1 MLTTAQL
8 LTIVVSMRQYKNKKI
23 NRIQKEIKTSKI
35 LKAIIA
41 LVFVHVDG
49 FVVVFVIIQALCLC
63 VVDSDL

>member
-1 MLTTAQL
+1 M
-8 LTIVVSMRQYKNKKI
+8 VKNL

-35 LKAIIA
+35 FKAIIA
-41 LVFVHVDG
+41 LVLVHVDG